1 MLSLTLH
8 MSGICGNGSL
18 HIPGKS
24 VNFCSQYMGPG
35 RKPGTVIGSVSKITF
50 TLLRRNYCWPYY
62 AIFPKKIISVT
73 LLPISSFLG
82 EIFKFSRLSELPFSL
97 NPPNRL
103 SKSLPDSASR
113 QLYAR
118 RRGFG
123 RRGLV
128 WQRLFHR

>member
-1 MLSLTLH
+1 MAVSTYLGNWSFLLS
-8 MSGICGNGSL
+8 
-18 HIPGKS
+18 IPW
-24 VNFCSQYMGPG
+24 GPG

-123 RRGLV
+123 RRQTGIGV
-128 WQRLFHR
+128 ATFVS